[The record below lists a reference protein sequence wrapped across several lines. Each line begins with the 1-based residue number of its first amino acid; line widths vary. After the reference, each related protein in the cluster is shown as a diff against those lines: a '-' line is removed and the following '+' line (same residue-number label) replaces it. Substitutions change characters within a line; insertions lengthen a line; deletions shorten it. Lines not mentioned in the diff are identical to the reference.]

1 MRYLS
6 NFRRAKPSSSRY
18 LLGSLVA
25 GVAVALA
32 ASWIWRRKAA
42 PRTESGTQRGS
53 DEDAPDQ
60 PQEQRADVQSVGD
73 GAGPLVHRR
82 YSVVVDSALSQREV
96 FDVMSHNL
104 AEFAPSALANFTKAI
119 GRDASLEVGDEFD
132 ISMLGPW
139 NGRVRV
145 TTKTD
150 SSFTL
155 VTLVGHPEA
164 GHIVFGVE
172 PAHEPHL
179 VAVTIESWARARD
192 ALVELTYAKLGVG
205 KQMQTE
211 VWVTFLHRLSAT
223 IGVTETPDVDVSTE
237 LQSHEPADEP
247 LNEPAHGH

>member
-1 MRYLS
+1 MVTGSVNL
-6 NFRRAKPSSSRY
+6 A
-18 LLGSLVA
+18 GDASLVGFDVRPA
-25 GVAVALA
+25 DGKLYGVTPDGAIVTVDA
-32 ASWIWRRKAA
+32 KTGMVG
-42 PRTESGTQRGS
+42 RTEG
-53 DEDAPDQ
+53 
-60 PQEQRADVQSVGD
+60 VGD

>member
-1 MRYLS
+1 MTKR
-6 NFRRAKPSSSRY
+6 FRRTTSSSSRL
-18 LLGSLVA
+18 LLGSLLA
-25 GVAVALA
+25 GATVALA
-32 ASWIWRRKAA
+32 ASFIWRRKAA
-42 PRTESGTQRGS
+42 PRTESGTERRS
-53 DEDAPDQ
+53 TESAPEQ

-82 YSVVVDSALSQREV
+82 YSVVVDCALSQREV
-96 FDVMSHNL
+96 FDVMSRNL
-104 AEFAPSALANFTKAI
+104 AEFAPSALADFTKSI

-155 VTLVGHPEA
+155 VTLMGHPEA

-172 PAHEPHL
+172 PAHESQR

-192 ALVELTYAKLGVG
+192 ALVELTYARLGVG

-211 VWVTFLHRLSAT
+211 VWVTFLQRLSST
-223 IGVTETPDVDVSTE
+223 IGVEVTPDVEVSTE
-237 LQSHEPADEP
+237 LQS
-247 LNEPAHGH
+247 NEHAATAGPIDGD